1 MKLTYKKGGTMG
13 GCYKCG
19 GKMHA
24 AKGMK
29 MGGCYKCGGKM
40 HAANGMVMDGD
51 PPVTGTPSPI
61 PPGYNVFARSNNNSV
76 ERKIPAPSN
85 LYGNYT
91 AVNDNTTNKIQILP
105 TENELAYNNA
115 IANRQDIT
123 ATKSKQEAKKQKS
136 VTQQILKGESSKSV
150 GSLYGTPASGAVNS
164 LGVMGENYLAENPEL
179 AAALIAT
186 ARGGPYA
193 GRAVYGLLGSLVRQ
207 VGKRTLAGL
216 NAYGNTALYSQG
228 VPLVLA
234 GLASMAQSTPY
245 EENSP
250 IYQNR
255 QKVNMV
261 TPKKPPIDEMSKFLS
276 IGGASGLLSLSSNPW
291 LRGAGWLGNT
301 YVGGKSIYN
310 FANSGNMYDLAPV
323 FFPTISRA
331 FGKAGVLG
339 AQKVN
344 RLLSGDESGRRFY
357 NAWATPTKK
366 LLGRDVANKKTNF
379 VYDKKTGSF
388 GYKKEGD
395 LWGTGSPLR
404 GFSWSN
410 TLPSL
415 YAFTGGK
422 KYFPNLNPL
431 SGFSKNKLVKDLN
444 IYKKLSSIEKGITK
458 GELDK
463 TSSYVNAQL
472 RKRYGKDTDLTFNK
486 LFDSTTG
493 AFRYRPK
500 GPLSQKIAY
509 NFATSP
515 VSSTL
520 KTLALTGAGVGIANT
535 ELGLNL
541 GQKTKSLFKYL
552 QEGDGITQQKRLEW
566 IRKNNPKPYLGPID
580 NDKYKLLHNK

>member
-40 HAANGMVMDGD
+40 YGQNGMVMDGD
-51 PPVTGTPSPI
+51 PPVIGTPSSI
-61 PPGYNVFARSNNNSV
+61 PQG
-76 ERKIPAPSN
+76 KIPAPPN

-91 AVNDNTTNKIQILP
+91 AVNDNTTNKIQVIP
-105 TENELAYNNA
+105 TNNELAYNNA
-115 IANRQDIT
+115 MADRQVIT
-123 ATKSKQEAKKQKS
+123 ATKSNKS
-136 VTQQILKGESSKSV
+136 QPKSSSKEQELVMQKILQEEQDKMTGPLS
-150 GSLYGTPASGAVNS
+150 GKPPASGAVNS
-164 LGVMGENYLAENPEL
+164 LGVIGENYLAENPEL
-179 AAALIAT
+179 VAALTRWRFAGPASRT
-186 ARGGPYA
+186 A
-193 GRAVYGLLGSLVRQ
+193 YGLLGSLAKQ
-207 VGKRTLAGL
+207 VGKRTLASI

-234 GLASMAQSTPY
+234 GLASMGQSVPY
-245 EENSP
+245 EEKSP
-250 IYQNR
+250 IYKDR

-261 TPKKPPIDEMSKFLS
+261 VPNKPPIDEMSKFLT
-276 IGGASGLLSLSSNPW
+276 IGGLSGLLSLSSNPW

-323 FFPTISRA
+323 LFPTISRSV
-331 FGKAGVLG
+331 GKAGVLG

-366 LLGRDVANKKTNF
+366 LLGRDVANKKVNF

-422 KYFPNLNPL
+422 KYLPNLNPL
-431 SGFSKNKLVKDLN
+431 SEFSKNKLVKDVN
-444 IYKKLSSIEKGITK
+444 IYKKLSSIEKGITRT
-458 GELDK
+458 ELDK
-463 TSSYVNAQL
+463 TASYVNAQL
-472 RKRYGKDTDLTFNK
+472 RKRYGNDTDLKFNK

-493 AFRYRPK
+493 AFKYRPK

-515 VSSTL
+515 VSNTL

-541 GQKTKSLFKYL
+541 GQKTKSLFNYL
-552 QEGDGITQQKRLEW
+552 REGDGITQQQRLEW
-566 IRKNNPKPYLGPID
+566 FRKNKKPYLGPG
-580 NDKYKLLHNK
+580 K

>member
-40 HAANGMVMDGD
+40 YGQNGMVMDGD
-51 PPVTGTPSPI
+51 PPVTGTPSSI
-61 PPGYNVFARSNNNSV
+61 PQG
-76 ERKIPAPSN
+76 KIPAPPN

-91 AVNDNTTNKIQILP
+91 AVNDNTTNKIQVIP
-105 TENELAYNNA
+105 TNNELAYNNA
-115 IANRQDIT
+115 MANRPVIT
-123 ATKSKQEAKKQKS
+123 ATKPKSPSKEQESVMQK
-136 VTQQILKGESSKSV
+136 ILQEEQDKMTGPLSGKP
-150 GSLYGTPASGAVNS
+150 PASGAVNS
-164 LGVMGENYLAENPEL
+164 LGVIGENYLAENPEVL
-179 AAALIAT
+179 AALIAT
-186 ARGGPYA
+186 AYGGPTA
-193 GRAVYGLLGSLVRQ
+193 GRTAYGLLGSLAKQ
-207 VGKRTLAGL
+207 VGKRTLAGI

-234 GLASMAQSTPY
+234 GLASMGQTK
-245 EENSP
+245 P
-250 IYQNR
+250 IEYQDSGPIQGSRSQFNIAP
-255 QKVNMV
+255 QK
-261 TPKKPPIDEMSKFLS
+261 KLPIDETSKLFT
-276 IGGASGLLSLSSNPW
+276 IGGLSGLLSLSSNPW

-301 YVGGKSIYN
+301 YVGGKSLYN
-310 FANSGNMYDLAPV
+310 FTNSGSMYDLAPIL
-323 FFPTISRA
+323 FPTIGRSV
-331 FGKAGVLG
+331 GKAGVLS

-366 LLGRDVANKKTNF
+366 LLGRDVANKKVNF

-422 KYFPNLNPL
+422 KYLPNLNPL
-431 SGFSKNKLVKDLN
+431 SEFSKNKLVKDVN

-458 GELDK
+458 TELDK
-463 TSSYVNAQL
+463 TASYVNAQL
-472 RKRYGKDTDLTFNK
+472 RKRYGANTDLTFNK

-520 KTLALTGAGVGIANT
+520 KTLALTGAGVGVANT
-535 ELGLNL
+535 ELGLNI
-541 GQKTKSLFKYL
+541 GQKTKSLFNYL
-552 QEGDGITQQKRLEW
+552 REGDGITQQQRQEW
-566 IRKNNPKPYLGPID
+566 FRKNKKPYLGPG
-580 NDKYKLLHNK
+580 K

>member
-40 HAANGMVMDGD
+40 YGQNGMVMDGD
-51 PPVTGTPSPI
+51 PPVTGTPSSI
-61 PPGYNVFARSNNNSV
+61 PQG
-76 ERKIPAPSN
+76 KIPAPPN

-91 AVNDNTTNKIQILP
+91 AVNDNTTNKIQVIP
-105 TENELAYNNA
+105 TNNELAYNNA
-115 IANRQDIT
+115 MANRPVIT
-123 ATKSKQEAKKQKS
+123 ATKPKSPSKEQESVMQK
-136 VTQQILKGESSKSV
+136 ILQEEQDKMTGPLSGKP
-150 GSLYGTPASGAVNS
+150 PASGAVNS
-164 LGVMGENYLAENPEL
+164 LGVIGENYLAENPEVL
-179 AAALIAT
+179 AALIAT
-186 ARGGPYA
+186 AYGGPTA
-193 GRAVYGLLGSLVRQ
+193 GRTAYGLLGSLAKQ
-207 VGKRTLAGL
+207 VGKRTLAGI

-234 GLASMAQSTPY
+234 GLASMGQTK
-245 EENSP
+245 P
-250 IYQNR
+250 IEYQDSGPIQGSRSQFNIAP
-255 QKVNMV
+255 QK
-261 TPKKPPIDEMSKFLS
+261 KLPIDETSKLFT
-276 IGGASGLLSLSSNPW
+276 IGGLSGLLSLSSNPW

-323 FFPTISRA
+323 LFPTISRSV
-331 FGKAGVLG
+331 GKAGVLS

-366 LLGRDVANKKTNF
+366 LLGRDVANKKVNF

-422 KYFPNLNPL
+422 KYLPNLNPL
-431 SGFSKNKLVKDLN
+431 SEFSKNKLVKDVN

-458 GELDK
+458 TELDK
-463 TSSYVNAQL
+463 TASYVNAQL
-472 RKRYGKDTDLTFNK
+472 RKRYGNDTDLKFNK

-520 KTLALTGAGVGIANT
+520 KTLALTGAGVGVANT
-535 ELGLNL
+535 ELGLNI
-541 GQKTKSLFKYL
+541 GQKTKSLFNYL
-552 QEGDGITQQKRLEW
+552 REGDGITQQQRQEW
-566 IRKNNPKPYLGPID
+566 FRKNKKPYLGPG
-580 NDKYKLLHNK
+580 K